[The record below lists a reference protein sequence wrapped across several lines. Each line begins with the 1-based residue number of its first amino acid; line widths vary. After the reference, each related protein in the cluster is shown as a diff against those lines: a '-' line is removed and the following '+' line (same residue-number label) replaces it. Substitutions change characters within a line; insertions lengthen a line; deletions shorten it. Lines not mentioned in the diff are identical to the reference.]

1 MQRTETGLPVTGRL
15 AGSSDITALPN
26 LTSLHGRKQEPK
38 CLLWVSSIRIA
49 AMSTPSLQRVHRAL
63 ALIGGCLTAIGLL
76 FTLHLMYVSF
86 WIFSKG
92 QDSGDVPNLLAVLEG
107 QKTIA
112 PLAGVLLTT
121 FLVGCVTTY
130 WLITKPLQSFFAAP
144 SQSRGLPW
152 KGFLAGLRCGL
163 GNCVTVTSLGT
174 IAGIIYDSFEHTIT
188 IDLLLLGPLAFS
200 LMALFY
206 VGIPVSIISG
216 SIGSLTELILRRL
229 YRHPATQA

>member
-1 MQRTETGLPVTGRL
+1 
-15 AGSSDITALPN
+15 
-26 LTSLHGRKQEPK
+26 
-38 CLLWVSSIRIA
+38 
-49 AMSTPSLQRVHRAL
+49 
-63 ALIGGCLTAIGLL
+63 
-76 FTLHLMYVSF
+76 MYVSF